1 MHRAIELYSFDS
13 PLRSQDLWGGSVF
26 LAAGGWV
33 PCFLAGLRPSRA
45 FPDRCIPLRENAPE
59 TVERT
64 VFFGF
69 VTHAYMYVKAE
80 INKIK
85 SS

>member
-1 MHRAIELYSFDS
+1 M
-13 PLRSQDLWGGSVF
+13 GSVF
-26 LAAGGWV
+26 LAAAGWV
-33 PCFLAGLRPSRA
+33 LCFLAGLRPSRA

-69 VTHAYMYVKAE
+69 VAYAYMYVKTE
-80 INKIK
+80 INKIN
-85 SS
+85 SN